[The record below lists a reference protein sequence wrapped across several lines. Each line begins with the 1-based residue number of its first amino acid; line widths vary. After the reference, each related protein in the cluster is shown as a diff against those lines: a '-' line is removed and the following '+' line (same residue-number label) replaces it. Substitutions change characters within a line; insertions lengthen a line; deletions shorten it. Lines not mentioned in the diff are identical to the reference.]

1 MKKTSDLFQEM
12 EAHLLQ
18 DEKPSEYFNNII
30 ENEIFHDFPFHMLS
44 NLKKA
49 EQSPQYHPEGNV
61 WNHTMMVIDAAAGV
75 KKRSK
80 NPIVF
85 MWAALLHDIGKP
97 DTTRVRKGKITSYD
111 HDRVGA
117 EMAEKFLNEFTA
129 DSNFIQDVVSLVR
142 WHMQI
147 LFVVHNLQFADVEQM
162 NQQTDVNEVALL
174 GFCDRMGRLGANRKQ
189 EEGNIHLFLKKC
201 KQVKTTGGLH

>member
-18 DEKPSEYFNNII
+18 DKKPSEYFNNII

-147 LFVVHNLQFADVEQM
+147 LFAVHNLQFADVEQM

-189 EEGNIHLFLKKC
+189 EEENIHLFLKKC

>member
-1 MKKTSDLFQEM
+1 M

-18 DEKPSEYFNNII
+18 DEKPSEYFNSII
-30 ENEIFHDFPFHMLS
+30 EDEIFHDFPFHMLG

-97 DTTRVRKGKITSYD
+97 DTTKVRKGKITSYD

-117 EMAEKFLNEFTA
+117 EMAEKFLTGFTA

-147 LFVVHNLQFADVEQM
+147 LFVVHNLQFANAEEM

-189 EEGNIHLFLKKC
+189 EEENIHLFLKKC
-201 KQVKTTGGLH
+201 KQVKTTGGLR